1 LAKQTIKNIE
11 SKLLLN
17 VIILRYLKAVKKA
30 YLKTNRSRVMPL
42 TTKIAEPKQPTP
54 FVKEL
59 LTRKIKKQQVKQ
71 KSPKTVE
78 QSSTDLIPRE
88 KQEHISNEKALDV
101 GLWRETGGWEGETGG
116 CKGDNAGLEGDNAEW
131 KGE

>member
-1 LAKQTIKNIE
+1 
-11 SKLLLN
+11 
-17 VIILRYLKAVKKA
+17 
-30 YLKTNRSRVMPL
+30 MPL